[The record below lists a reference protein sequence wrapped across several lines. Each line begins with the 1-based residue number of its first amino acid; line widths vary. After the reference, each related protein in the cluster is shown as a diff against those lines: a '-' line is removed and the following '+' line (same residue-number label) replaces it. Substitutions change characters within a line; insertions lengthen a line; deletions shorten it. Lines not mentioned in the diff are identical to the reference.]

1 MTVTVNFL
9 GRSVGLGAKQSFNQS
24 PDEKVQYVLN
34 VGNFSTT
41 VSGTPVVEKVVDI
54 EAIDT
59 DVKSTVVGTQA
70 ISVSGTLI
78 TLPTLESL
86 TIGKSYRVH
95 VTHVNGGNT
104 AETYENH
111 FIVRCRVE

>member
-34 VGNFSTT
+34 IGNFSTT
-41 VSGTPVVEKVVDI
+41 VT
-54 EAIDT
+54 
-59 DVKSTVVGTQA
+59 
-70 ISVSGTLI
+70 VSGTLI

-104 AETYENH
+104 VETYENH

>member
-9 GRSVGLGAKQSFNQS
+9 GRSIGLGSKQSFNQT

-41 VSGTPVVEKVVDI
+41 VSGTPVVSKVVDI

-59 DVKSTVVGTQA
+59 DVKGTVVGTQA
-70 ISVSGTLI
+70 VSVSGTLI

-104 AETYENH
+104 EETYENH

>member
-9 GRSVGLGAKQSFNQS
+9 GRSIGLGSKQSFNQT

-41 VSGTPVVEKVVDI
+41 ISGTPIVLKVVDV

-59 DVKSTVVGTQA
+59 NVKSTVVGTQA
-70 ISVSGTLI
+70 VTVSGTLI

-104 AETYENH
+104 VETYENH

>member
-9 GRSVGLGAKQSFNQS
+9 GRSIRLGSKQSFNQT

-41 VSGTPVVEKVVDI
+41 VSGTPIVLKVVDV

-59 DVKSTVVGTQA
+59 DIKSTVVGTQA
-70 ISVSGTLI
+70 VTVSGTLI

-104 AETYENH
+104 VETYENH

>member
-9 GRSVGLGAKQSFNQS
+9 GRSIGLGSKQSFNQT

-41 VSGTPVVEKVVDI
+41 VSGTPIVLKVVDV

-70 ISVSGTLI
+70 VTVSGTLI
-78 TLPTLESL
+78 TLPTLEPL

-104 AETYENH
+104 VETYENH
-111 FIVRCRVE
+111 FIVRCRIE

>member
-59 DVKSTVVGTQA
+59 DVKGTVVGTQA
-70 ISVSGTLI
+70 VTVSGTLI

-104 AETYENH
+104 VETYENH

>member
-9 GRSVGLGAKQSFNQS
+9 GRSVGLGATQSFNQS
-24 PDEKVQYVLN
+24 PDEQVQYVLN

-59 DVKSTVVGTQA
+59 DVKGTVVGTQA
-70 ISVSGTLI
+70 VTVSGTLI

-104 AETYENH
+104 VETYENH